1 MTKRGYKKH
10 RLVIDWFYNSPAGST
25 VLLKKGNK
33 WIATSAPSFCSLK
46 DEYIINDKYV
56 AIRLAL
62 YEGKEV
68 KVYDKEVDYLEPLY
82 NKEPNQMFYYD
93 AKDYRIFDKEE
104 GFLKFEYK
112 PEILKEEEVTS
123 IETCILDIALYN
135 VREMTEDKLREYLA
149 NEANPEAGMVYGL
162 TYPEET
168 ELVAHVFYDEIFEL
182 VRKFYKDDIFIE
194 TMSNLINVGRFAWW
208 YFIEQEEFVEKVVQ
222 KAEELDLLEED
233 EKEII

>member
-10 RLVIDWFYNSPAGST
+10 RLAINWFYNSPTGST
-25 VLLKKGNK
+25 VLLKKGSK
-33 WIATSAPSFCSLK
+33 WIVTSAPSFSFEEDYLIN
-46 DEYIINDKYV
+46 DEYIKV
-56 AIRLAL
+56 RLAL
-62 YEGKEV
+62 HEGKEA
-68 KVYDKEVDYLEPLY
+68 KVYDKEIDYLEPLY

-162 TYPEET
+162 VYPEET
-168 ELVAHVFYDEIFEL
+168 ELVAHIFYDEIFEL
-182 VRKFYKDDIFIE
+182 LRKSYKESARLEI
-194 TMSNLINVGRFAWW
+194 MSSLISIARFAWL
-208 YFIEQEEFVEKVVQ
+208 YFTGHEEFVDKVVE
-222 KAEELDLLEED
+222 KARELDLLEED
-233 EKEII
+233 EEE